1 MRLSLLSLFLI
12 LLLVTTKTTT
22 ASGCIGNERNVLF
35 DLKATLKDHQGVL
48 SSWRGLNCCSWYGVT
63 CNKTGHIIKLNLG
76 NNKSMEYALTGDISP
91 SLVNLT
97 HLEYLDLHG
106 NDFGGGSIPEFIGLF
121 KNLRHLDLSFAG
133 FGGKIPPHLGNL
145 SKLNYLDISNI
156 PDSSFTSSSSVD
168 NLLWLSG
175 LSSLAYLGMSSWNF
189 SAASDWLESL
199 NMLAFLEELHLYST
213 HLPPTDLNSLSQSN
227 FTFLNKVDLSGN
239 YLSSTFPHWLTNI
252 TTMTHIE
259 LSYTGLHGSI
269 PEAVGN
275 LTALEYV
282 FLSENSLEGAIPT
295 SIGKL
300 CNLQVLDLS
309 SNNLVGDMD
318 NLGKA
323 MARCMKQLEFIHLE
337 SNNLSGSLTGWL
349 GSFKTLLSINLHNN
363 ALSGPVPSDIG
374 QLTTLYELDISYNFL
389 QGVLYEEHLANL
401 SSLTV
406 LDLSSNLLRISVHTD
421 WVPPFQLHQLQLRSC
436 PLKSGVPQWLRTQTS
451 ISRIDLHNTGTVGT
465 LPDWTWTSLTS
476 LTDLDLSNNQLTGT
490 LPASMVH
497 MESLRILGLGSN
509 HLEGQIPDMPRSIEV
524 LDLSNNSF
532 TGPLP
537 YHLGGSGLL
546 FVSLSNNHLNGSI
559 PVYFCDMELLS
570 GIDLSNNNLSG
581 ELPNCWKQNTRLLV
595 LDFSNNNLEG
605 EIPSSIG
612 SLTSLCSLHLNKNML
627 SGVLPFSLSSCDSLI
642 LLDLGENHFEGTI
655 PTWIG
660 SNMHLLVILRLRS
673 NQFSGNIPDGLSQL
687 QRLQMLDLAN
697 NKLSGPLPRNI
708 GNLTLMASRQ
718 SARIIS
724 LTFRGLPADIIVY
737 YNASLYITTKGYER
751 LYSRILYLMKS
762 VDLSDNALTGEIP
775 VEFGALAQLK
785 NLNLSRNRLSGRIP
799 ERIGSMD
806 SLESLDI
813 SWNHLSGA
821 IPQSMASLHSLS
833 HLNMSYN
840 NLSGK
845 IPQGSQLQT
854 LGDEDPYIYAGNK
867 YLCSPLVSES
877 CYEHKLNPIYNDED
891 THGHDVFL
899 YVVSGLGFG
908 LGFSAIW
915 WLLIF
920 SEAVRKLYF
929 QSIDSVCEK
938 FFVRMILLKIN

>member
-1 MRLSLLSLFLI
+1 
-12 LLLVTTKTTT
+12 
-22 ASGCIGNERNVLF
+22 
-35 DLKATLKDHQGVL
+35 
-48 SSWRGLNCCSWYGVT
+48 
-63 CNKTGHIIKLNLG
+63 
-76 NNKSMEYALTGDISP
+76 
-91 SLVNLT
+91 
-97 HLEYLDLHG
+97 
-106 NDFGGGSIPEFIGLF
+106 
-121 KNLRHLDLSFAG
+121 
-133 FGGKIPPHLGNL
+133 
-145 SKLNYLDISNI
+145 
-156 PDSSFTSSSSVD
+156 
-168 NLLWLSG
+168 
-175 LSSLAYLGMSSWNF
+175 
-189 SAASDWLESL
+189 
-199 NMLAFLEELHLYST
+199 
-213 HLPPTDLNSLSQSN
+213 
-227 FTFLNKVDLSGN
+227 
-239 YLSSTFPHWLTNI
+239 
-252 TTMTHIE
+252 
-259 LSYTGLHGSI
+259 
-269 PEAVGN
+269 
-275 LTALEYV
+275 
-282 FLSENSLEGAIPT
+282 
-295 SIGKL
+295 
-300 CNLQVLDLS
+300 
-309 SNNLVGDMD
+309 
-318 NLGKA
+318 
-323 MARCMKQLEFIHLE
+323 
-337 SNNLSGSLTGWL
+337 
-349 GSFKTLLSINLHNN
+349 
-363 ALSGPVPSDIG
+363 
-374 QLTTLYELDISYNFL
+374 
-389 QGVLYEEHLANL
+389 
-401 SSLTV
+401 
-406 LDLSSNLLRISVHTD
+406 
-421 WVPPFQLHQLQLRSC
+421 
-436 PLKSGVPQWLRTQTS
+436 
-451 ISRIDLHNTGTVGT
+451 
-465 LPDWTWTSLTS
+465 
-476 LTDLDLSNNQLTGT
+476 
-490 LPASMVH
+490 MVH

-509 HLEGQIPDMPRSIEV
+509 HLEGQIPDMPTSLEA

-581 ELPNCWKQNTRLLV
+581 ELPNCWKQNTRLFV

-612 SLTSLCSLHLNKNML
+612 SLTSLASLHLNKNML

-687 QRLQMLDLAN
+687 QHLQVLDLAN

-708 GNLTLMASRQ
+708 GNFTWMASRQ
-718 SARIIS
+718 SAPITS
-724 LTFRGLPADIIVY
+724 FMFRGFDVGYIVIY
-737 YNASLYITTKGYER
+737 SASLYITTKGDER
-751 LYSRILYLMKS
+751 LYSRILYLMTS
-762 VDLSDNALTGEIP
+762 IDLSDNALTGEIP

-833 HLNMSYN
+833 RLNMSYN

-891 THGHDVFL
+891 THAHDVLL

-920 SEAVRKLYF
+920 NEAVRKLYF

-938 FFVRMILLKIN
+938 FFVRI